1 MVNESRVLDSSY
13 GSTQTPP
20 PVAEKLMVVER
31 SFARRLGSATALTEA
46 VPPPDSGVIVRKSF
60 FIILLL
66 MIETKLFMLLT
77 SIIADLRS
85 YKYAPNKL
93 SGAHL

>member
-1 MVNESRVLDSSY
+1 VVNESRVLDSSY
-13 GSTQTPP
+13 GSTQTP

-46 VPPPDSGVIVRKSF
+46 VPPDSGVIVRKSF

-77 SIIADLRS
+77 SIIADLGS

>member
-1 MVNESRVLDSSY
+1 MGHKQQVSIFANRSVHINWNQIDSIFNLELVKGIVKNQIRMNLISKGRVLDSSY

-46 VPPPDSGVIVRKSF
+46 VPPPQTRK
-60 FIILLL
+60 
-66 MIETKLFMLLT
+66 
-77 SIIADLRS
+77 
-85 YKYAPNKL
+85 
-93 SGAHL
+93 